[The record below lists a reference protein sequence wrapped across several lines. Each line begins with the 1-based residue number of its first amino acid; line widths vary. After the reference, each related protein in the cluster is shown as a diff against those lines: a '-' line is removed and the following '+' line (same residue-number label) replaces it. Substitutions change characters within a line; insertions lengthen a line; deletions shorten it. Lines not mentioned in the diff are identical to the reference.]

1 MMRLSDQILGCP
13 NCDYKARSS
22 NMRKHIGAVHGEET
36 LKKFKEALVA
46 KKAAISGSKVQK
58 CEVCAHI
65 CPTIGGMKTHM
76 KLHKRNEAV
85 KPVDPSE
92 VSLFEESGEKD
103 ETNVMREPPK
113 KKFHCDDTVYDTVN
127 VYGRVTRPASDV
139 NTVKERERDRE
150 MRMRCPVAGCL
161 VTVGTRLSLVEHMA
175 ANHDSRFNLENDEFY
190 DEKALTVSRKQKDNI
205 KNMKLIKEWMDMRQ
219 TESTTTFIKKK
230 TVQSESGST
239 TYYHCQHEGK
249 YDSKGTLR
257 FGHVT
262 KKETGTSSCPA
273 FLKVFSNAEKQVF
286 KVVGCFQH
294 HGHKQEVVNQ
304 KLNEEDFEVLKKMM
318 LDGFTNKQ
326 ILHKL
331 VKTYNENHRLFFST
345 PDDLSN
351 LRKRELLFPGRRHDN
366 DLESILLRVNESNDS
381 DGIRLYNPPENASGE
396 GFRLVIITP
405 QQIDLIK
412 KYSHRGITMD
422 DTHHCTTYR
431 LKLSTML
438 VCDGYDRGVPVAFLL
453 SFSTTTIDVEKM
465 FECVKVLFPQFNPQ
479 FVMSDEAYVFYNGF
493 SNVFPGSHARKVLCR
508 WHIFRTW
515 KKMAKNTLNESSLLK
530 LLPKLRELLREPVK
544 EHFNRRITEILH
556 FLGSLEGKKGEIFA
570 DYFRSR
576 YLDRVSEWSTTEREG
591 IIFHTS
597 MYAESWHSMLKKEI
611 LDGKTKIRVDTL
623 VNQLYNAVEWVA
635 RKLAKGIPRLAKN
648 HRHCRTAALELRH
661 YVVIEEQ
668 AEFDGERAFRVGR
681 VGTDVEKMYIVTEKP
696 SCLCLKEENTHCSCG
711 GCGYRHLCTCLNQ
724 EAGVCC
730 KHIHMALR
738 TIESEVEVF
747 EIDGSDVMTRTSSPD
762 LSVPH
767 RPINPPPKSIQP
779 AATTEKDNVL
789 QKLEQL
795 IGAHSTLEE
804 YLRKKLA
811 TDPDG
816 AASEIQNALDAV
828 LPLLPSNQPALPLRR
843 HASHSLTARQTMNEH
858 LKLEVYYFLD
868 YY

>member
-92 VSLFEESGEKD
+92 VSLFEENGGKD
-103 ETNVMREPPK
+103 ESNLMREPPS
-113 KKFHCDDTVYDTVN
+113 KKFHCDDTIYDTVN
-127 VYGRVTRPASDV
+127 VYGRVPKPASNV
-139 NTVKERERDRE
+139 NAVKERERDRE
-150 MRMRCPVAGCL
+150 MRMTCPVDGCL
-161 VTVGTRLSLVEHMA
+161 VTVGTRVSLVEHMGR
-175 ANHDSRFNLENDEFY
+175 NHDSRFQLENDEFY
-190 DEKALTVSRKQKDNI
+190 DEKALTVSRKHKNSI
-205 KNMKLIKEWMDMRQ
+205 KNMKLIKEWIDVRQ

-230 TVQSESGST
+230 TVHSESGST
-239 TYYHCQHEGK
+239 CYYHCQHEGN

-294 HGHKQEVVNQ
+294 HGHRQEVVNQ
-304 KLNEEDFEVLKKMM
+304 KLTDEDCDILKQMM
-318 LDGFTNKQ
+318 VDGYTNKQ
-326 ILHKL
+326 ILHKIL
-331 VKTYNENHRLFFST
+331 KTYNENHRIFFST

-351 LRKRELLFPGRRHDN
+351 LRKKEQLFPGRRHEN
-366 DLESILLRVNESNDS
+366 DLESILLRVNEKKDC
-381 DGIRLYNPPENASGE
+381 DGIRFYSPPENATGE
-396 GFRLVIITP
+396 GFKLVIISP
-405 QQIDLIK
+405 EQLDLIK

-438 VCDGYDRGVPVAFLL
+438 VCDGFDRGLPVAFLL
-453 SFSTTTIDVEKM
+453 SFSTTTADVEELFK
-465 FECVKVLFPQFNPQ
+465 CVKILYPSFNPQ
-479 FVMSDEAYVFYNGF
+479 FVMSDKAYVFYNGF
-493 SNVFPGSHARKVLCR
+493 SNVFPNSQARKVLCR

-515 KKMAKNTLNESSLLK
+515 KKMAKNTLKESSVSK
-530 LLPKLRELLREPVK
+530 ILPKLRELLREPVK
-544 EHFNRRITEILH
+544 EHFDRRIAEILH
-556 FLGSLEGKKGEIFA
+556 FLDNLERKEGEMFA
-570 DYFRSR
+570 DYFRTR

-623 VNQLYNAVEWVA
+623 VHQLYIAVSWVLEKNRIKVA

-648 HRHCRTAALELRH
+648 HKYCRSASLQLSN
-661 YVVIEEQ
+661 YLVFEESSD
-668 AEFDGERAFRVGR
+668 FDGERTFRVGK
-681 VGTDVEKMYIVTEKP
+681 VGTDVEKLYIVTEKS
-696 SCLCLKEENTHCSCG
+696 SCLCLQNENTHCDCG
-711 GCGYRHLCTCLNQ
+711 GCGYRHVCTCLNQ

-738 TIESEVEVF
+738 TI
-747 EIDGSDVMTRTSSPD
+747 GSHQSVDVD
-762 LSVPH
+762 
-767 RPINPPPKSIQP
+767 
-779 AATTEKDNVL
+779 
-789 QKLEQL
+789 
-795 IGAHSTLEE
+795 
-804 YLRKKLA
+804 
-811 TDPDG
+811 
-816 AASEIQNALDAV
+816 EIQKALDVV
-828 LPLLPSNQPALPLRR
+828 LPLLPSVEPALPLRR
-843 HASHSLTARQTMNEH
+843 HASQSLTARQTMNDH
-858 LKLEVYYFLD
+858 LKLETDSPLD
-868 YY
+868 HDTNPLEDTFHWNYWRKCPDCLLPVHLECGNGQKLCAHCNVKFIDYD